1 MRGVVVLCTRAYT
14 QLCTWYIVARCALM
28 RQWIQDH
35 VSSPVGANLNR
46 VTKLSNLYLCIHWEC
61 NEIGA
66 RARAVLVLSFVKQA
80 DKVRTAFVFTLWW
93 NPGEKPV
100 DPWTRNPSYR
110 EFVWQNLSWLGSV
123 LEIARDEKYVATLMY
138 ETYVRKI
145 YKRCPLM
152 LEKHSGNIMSYKYV

>member
-1 MRGVVVLCTRAYT
+1 MRLCKASPFCVRARI

-66 RARAVLVLSFVKQA
+66 RARASRSCLVVCKTGSPHGFRVHVVEKSRWKPGWFQLELKIHLSRIV
-80 DKVRTAFVFTLWW
+80 
-93 NPGEKPV
+93 NPCRAKLILT
-100 DPWTRNPSYR
+100 WITSRNYARWKMRSCTH
-110 EFVWQNLSWLGSV
+110 VQNLCQGHLFKQWLIS
-123 LEIARDEKYVATLMY
+123 RF
-138 ETYVRKI
+138 
-145 YKRCPLM
+145 
-152 LEKHSGNIMSYKYV
+152 S